1 MFKLK
6 NIQNRN
12 FYYLLALIAILTFSN
27 FIYTGF
33 STNDDYEYYT
43 RYFTDANVWKSSYEY
58 AKMNGRFYFAFMQ
71 PLFNIIIPYSF
82 DSLVLTR
89 IFNLV
94 LIFLGAI
101 IFAINLKI
109 VFKTSKY
116 SYLFVLF
123 YLVFVT
129 IKGGNNPIISYPFY
143 FSTSWV
149 FFQLATYFFIKFLN
163 DDVKKYKFYSLFFY
177 SLALLFYEMYLV
189 YSLMFIAITFIFYYN
204 LNWKISVLNLFKKN
218 NLLMYAN
225 IVYVVVYYAFKK
237 QISSELY
244 DGVNIAGEF
253 KFYSFA
259 RAMFYLSKG
268 AMPLHLYFSGHG
280 VYDNCSYLLGGHVQS
295 VLTPILNI
303 KIEWLVKSI
312 LVATGLM
319 IIAKKYKET
328 NSNLFDVKQ
337 KIMLFLLSFAL
348 IYVPHFLLALTV
360 KYQYYTNMGM
370 DNYITSYF
378 SSFIFFSWLVF
389 LTYLILSIKY
399 DLVKNIVFALFVF
412 IVSVSSILI
421 DYSNFHAKKD
431 LEKVYEF
438 FESIDYLVKSE
449 DFKAIKDSSVI
460 VAPDLFKVN
469 SDISYY
475 NVGNFD
481 IMRYVKAKTN
491 RTFIFFKDSSLINTP
506 NPNNYFLTYKTTK
519 NGYYFLITKA
529 NSHETKLFIR
539 STKSKETINVFDRDS
554 VFSDNITLN
563 NKEGMSTITYKKF
576 DHNRFVVAN

>member
-6 NIQNRN
+6 NRKKSV
-12 FYYLLALIAILTFSN
+12 FYYLLALVAILTFSN

-43 RYFTDANVWKSSYEY
+43 RYFNDANVWKTSYEY
-58 AKMNGRFYFAFMQ
+58 AKMNGRFYFTFMQ

-82 DSLVLTR
+82 DSIVLTR
-89 IFNLV
+89 IFNLM
-94 LIFLGAI
+94 LIFLGAV
-101 IFAINLKI
+101 IFALNLKK

-129 IKGGNNPIISYPFY
+129 IKGSNNPIISYPFY

-149 FFQLATYFFIKFLN
+149 FFQLATYFFLKFLDN
-163 DDVKKYKFYSLFFY
+163 DVNKYKFFSLIFY

-189 YSLMFIAITFIFYYN
+189 YSIMFIAITFIFYYK
-204 LNWKISVLNLFKKN
+204 LNWKILFLTLFKKN
-218 NLLMYAN
+218 NLFIYAN
-225 IVYVVVYYAFKK
+225 IVYVIVYYAFKK
-237 QISSELY
+237 QISDELY

-253 KFYSFA
+253 KFYAFV

-268 AMPLHLYFSGHG
+268 AMPLHLFFSGHG

-295 VLTPILNI
+295 IITPILNI

-312 LVATGLM
+312 LVATGLV
-319 IIAKKYKET
+319 IFAKKYQENKT
-328 NSNLFDVKQ
+328 NLFDAKQ
-337 KIMLFLLSFAL
+337 KIMLFLLSFVL
-348 IYVPHFLLALTV
+348 IYIPHFLLALTV
-360 KYQYYTNMGM
+360 KYQYYANMGM
-370 DNYITSYF
+370 DNYITTYF

-389 LTYLILSIKY
+389 LTYLILSIKIN
-399 DLVKNIVFALFVF
+399 LVKNIVFTLFVF

-421 DYSNFHAKKD
+421 DYSNFHAKRD
-431 LEKVYEF
+431 LEKVYDF
-438 FESIDYLVKSE
+438 FESIDNLVKSD
-449 DFKAIKDSSVI
+449 DFKTIKDSSVI

-475 NVGNFD
+475 NTGNFD
-481 IMRYVKAKTN
+481 IMHYVKAKTN
-491 RTFIFFKDSSLINTP
+491 RTFVFSKDSNLINTP

-519 NGYYFLITKA
+519 NGYYFLMTKA
-529 NSHETKLFIR
+529 NSNETKLFIR
-539 STKSKETINVFDRDS
+539 STKSEESINVFDNDA
-554 VFSDNITLN
+554 VFTDDITLN
-563 NKEGMSTITYKKF
+563 NKKGMSIFTYKKF

>member
-6 NIQNRN
+6 NIQDRK
-12 FYYLLALIAILTFSN
+12 FYYLLALIAILTFGN

-43 RYFTDANVWKSSYEY
+43 RYFNDSNVWKTSFEY

-71 PLFNIIIPYSF
+71 PLFNILIPYCF

-89 IFNLV
+89 IFNLAI
-94 LIFLGAI
+94 IFLGAI

-109 VFKTSKY
+109 IFKSSKY
-116 SYLFVLF
+116 SYFFILF
-123 YLVFVT
+123 YLVFIT
-129 IKGGNNPIISYPFY
+129 IKGSNNPIISYPFY
-143 FSTSWV
+143 FSSSWV
-149 FFQLATYFFIKFLN
+149 FFQLAIYFFINFLN
-163 DDVKKYKFYSLFFY
+163 NDVKKYKFYSLFFY

-189 YSLMFIAITFIFYYN
+189 YSLMFIAITFIFYYK
-204 LNWKISVLNLFKKN
+204 LDWKTSILNLFKKN
-218 NLLMYAN
+218 NLIIYAN
-225 IVYVVVYYAFKK
+225 IVYVIVYYAFKK
-237 QISSELY
+237 QISNELY

-303 KIEWLVKSI
+303 KIEWLIKSI
-312 LVATGLM
+312 LVATSLV

-328 NSNLFDVKQ
+328 NSHLFDTKQ
-337 KIMLFLLSFAL
+337 KIMLFFLSFAL
-348 IYVPHFLLALTV
+348 IYIPHFLLALTV
-360 KYQYYTNMGM
+360 KYQHYANMGM
-370 DNYITSYF
+370 DNYITTYF

-399 DLVKNIVFALFVF
+399 NPLKNSLFALFVL

-421 DYSNFHAKKD
+421 DYSNYHAKKD
-431 LEKVYEF
+431 LEKVYNF
-438 FESIDYLVKSE
+438 FESVDYLVKTE

-475 NVGNFD
+475 NAGNFD
-481 IMRYVKAKTN
+481 MMHYVKAKTN
-491 RTFIFFKDSSLINTP
+491 RTFIFSKDSSLINTP

-519 NGYYFLITKA
+519 NGYYFLITKV
-529 NSHETKLFIR
+529 NSNETKLFIR
-539 STKSKETINVFDRDS
+539 STKNKETINFFDKDS
-554 VFSDNITLN
+554 VFCDNITLN
-563 NKEGMSTITYKKF
+563 NKEGMSIINYKKF

>member
-1 MFKLK
+1 MLKLK
-6 NIQNRN
+6 NRKKSV
-12 FYYLLALIAILTFSN
+12 FYYLLALVAILTFSN

-43 RYFTDANVWKSSYEY
+43 RFFNDANVWKTSYEY
-58 AKMNGRFYFAFMQ
+58 AKMNGRFYFTFMQ

-82 DSLVLTR
+82 DSIVLTR
-89 IFNLV
+89 IFNLM
-94 LIFLGAI
+94 LIFLGAV
-101 IFAINLKI
+101 IFALNLKK

-129 IKGGNNPIISYPFY
+129 IKGSNNPIISYPFY

-149 FFQLATYFFIKFLN
+149 FFQLATYFFLKFLDN
-163 DDVKKYKFYSLFFY
+163 DVNKYKFFSLIFY

-189 YSLMFIAITFIFYYN
+189 YSIMFIAITFIFYYK
-204 LNWKISVLNLFKKN
+204 LNWKILFLTLFKKN
-218 NLLMYAN
+218 NLFIYAN
-225 IVYVVVYYAFKK
+225 IVYVIVYYAFKK
-237 QISSELY
+237 QISDELY

-268 AMPLHLYFSGHG
+268 AMPLHLFFSGHG

-295 VLTPILNI
+295 IITPILNI

-312 LVATGLM
+312 LVATGLL
-319 IIAKKYKET
+319 IIAKKYQENKT
-328 NSNLFDVKQ
+328 HLFDTKQ
-337 KIMLFLLSFAL
+337 KIMLFLLSFVL
-348 IYVPHFLLALTV
+348 IYIPHFLLALTV
-360 KYQYYTNMGM
+360 KYQYYANMGM
-370 DNYITSYF
+370 DNYITTYF

-389 LTYLILSIKY
+389 LTYLILSIKIN
-399 DLVKNIVFALFVF
+399 LVKNIVFTLFVF

-421 DYSNFHAKKD
+421 DYSNFHAKRD
-431 LEKVYEF
+431 LEKVYDF
-438 FESIDYLVKSE
+438 FESIDNLVKSE
-449 DFKAIKDSSVI
+449 DFKTIKDSSVI

-475 NVGNFD
+475 NTGNFD
-481 IMRYVKAKTN
+481 IMHYVKAKTN
-491 RTFIFFKDSSLINTP
+491 RTFVFSKDSNLINTP

-519 NGYYFLITKA
+519 NGYFFLITKA
-529 NSHETKLFIR
+529 NSNETKLFIR
-539 STKSKETINVFDRDS
+539 STKSQESINVFDNDA
-554 VFSDNITLN
+554 VFTDDITLY
-563 NKEGMSTITYKKF
+563 NKKGMSIFTYKKF